1 MADGKTLIVLLAY
14 KSNQDWLGVTMASV
28 ANQTRGNF
36 RCVVADSTPDDSPVR
51 MAVEN
56 VGRSWD
62 ADPRFVYQHYAWQP
76 HADVAWKVNQAATIH
91 GADCDYITILSDDD
105 YLAPRFLEAQSGDLD
120 ADPMAGFAQGGV
132 HFFGDRYGFWL
143 HDLPLDLSV
152 ASQVGQNQF
161 SGTCVMRMAQF
172 REFGG
177 YDVDSVP
184 PGFPV
189 GLEDMTLF
197 IHFLRAGW
205 RYTNAREVLFF
216 ARQRPD
222 QNSRKLYGT
231 DLYFPLLTQICRKQ
245 GIEVHITQTGQMELR
260 YNQVVR
266 GLS

>member
-14 KSNQDWLGVTMASV
+14 KSNVDWLALAMISI
-28 ANQTRGNF
+28 ANQTRANF
-36 RCVVADSTPDDSPVR
+36 RCVVADSTPDDAAERVP
-51 MAVEN
+51 VEN
-56 VGRSWD
+56 VGRSWSG
-62 ADPRFVYQHYAWQP
+62 DPRFVYQRHPWQP
-76 HADVAWKVNQAATIH
+76 HADVAWKVNQAAALH
-91 GADCDYITILSDDD
+91 GADCDYITIASDDD
-105 YLAPRFLEAQSGDLD
+105 YLAPRFLEVEAGDLD
-120 ADPMAGFAQGGV
+120 ANPLAGFAQAGV
-132 HFFGDRYGFWL
+132 HFFGDSYGFWL
-143 HDLPLDLSV
+143 HDLPLDL
-152 ASQVGQNQF
+152 QVIHQVRQNRF

-197 IHFLRAGW
+197 IHFLRSGW

-231 DLYFPLLTQICRKQ
+231 TAYFPLLTAICNKQ
-245 GIEVHITQTGQMELR
+245 GIEVEVKEDGTLVLR
-260 YNQVVR
+260 YNQVTR
-266 GLS
+266 NPA